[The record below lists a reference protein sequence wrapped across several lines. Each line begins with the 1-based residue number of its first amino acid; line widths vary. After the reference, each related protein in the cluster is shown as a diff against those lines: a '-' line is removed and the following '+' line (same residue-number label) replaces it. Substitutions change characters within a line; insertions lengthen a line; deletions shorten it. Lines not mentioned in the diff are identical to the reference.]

1 MTLVWRWAL
10 DGEFSD
16 LSLAKLAEQYSKD
29 YAWLIKLCLNCFGY
43 LTVFLPAL
51 LIYKYTKA
59 TKYTDR
65 NGASFIFRLIRR
77 CFYGSGDGDDQGPI
91 LPSSST
97 MENDAKV
104 EKAKRGPY
112 NEFILLMYCFS
123 GLMVSYLIWGVLQEK
138 IMTQEYVHMDGPK
151 EIRVHFKESQFLV
164 FANRV
169 LAFVIAGTYLYFNA
183 APKRATT
190 APLYKF
196 SISSIANI
204 LSAWFQYE
212 ALKFVSFP
220 TQVLAKSCKII
231 PVMIMGKIVSRT
243 KYQLYEY
250 VTAGLISFGM
260 VLFMT
265 GSAGESKGS
274 AVTTLTGV
282 FLLCMYMTSDSFN
295 SNWQGE
301 LFKSYR
307 MTSVEM
313 MFGVNMFSS
322 LFTASSLFVQS
333 GFLDSVEFGLKHP
346 AFVYD
351 CLLLSVSAAVGQL
364 FIYYTISKFGPVVF
378 TIIMTLRQA
387 VAILL
392 SCLIYKHNVSFM
404 GVFGILVVFLAIFLR
419 VYCNQRIR
427 RLRRRATSHSDR
439 DDRVGASTSPPIAM
453 GGVNVGP
460 LKS

>member
-1 MTLVWRWAL
+1 
-10 DGEFSD
+10 
-16 LSLAKLAEQYSKD
+16 
-29 YAWLIKLCLNCFGY
+29 
-43 LTVFLPAL
+43 
-51 LIYKYTKA
+51 
-59 TKYTDR
+59 
-65 NGASFIFRLIRR
+65 
-77 CFYGSGDGDDQGPI
+77 
-91 LPSSST
+91 
-97 MENDAKV
+97 
-104 EKAKRGPY
+104 
-112 NEFILLMYCFS
+112 
-123 GLMVSYLIWGVLQEK
+123 
-138 IMTQEYVHMDGPK
+138 
-151 EIRVHFKESQFLV
+151 
-164 FANRV
+164 
-169 LAFVIAGTYLYFNA
+169 
-183 APKRATT
+183 
-190 APLYKF
+190 
-196 SISSIANI
+196 
-204 LSAWFQYE
+204 
-212 ALKFVSFP
+212 
-220 TQVLAKSCKII
+220 
-231 PVMIMGKIVSRT
+231 MIMGKIVSRT

-439 DDRVGASTSPPIAM
+439 DDTVGASTSPAIAM